1 VRYVLIR
8 DDASVADIDEAL
20 QALRT
25 KRDLAK
31 LEVIRTW
38 IGEDID
44 ELLEMRSL
52 ASLLATR

>member
-44 ELLEMRSL
+44 ELLEMRSR
-52 ASLLATR
+52 ASLLAMR